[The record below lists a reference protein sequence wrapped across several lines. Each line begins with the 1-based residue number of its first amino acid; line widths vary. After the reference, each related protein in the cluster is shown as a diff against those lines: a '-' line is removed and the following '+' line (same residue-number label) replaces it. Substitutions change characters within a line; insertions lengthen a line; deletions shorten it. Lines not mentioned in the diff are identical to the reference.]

1 MVNIRS
7 KALKQHLPS
16 EEELMRTHVTK
27 PSLVAVLV
35 LILTTTALVT
45 ASPTVEA
52 LTPNTAAK
60 VTLTGSTVNANVT
73 IGVKA
78 GDWMEYNVTY
88 VGSGDPPEEY
98 PNWFKFQITSVQGTS
113 ITGKMTYEMLNETTT
128 TDTYTYDLKIG
139 VLQLLV
145 VPAGL
150 TYADVFYHE
159 DYGNI
164 TIAGTEEGTYAGGT
178 RTAFYATFNE
188 ITVYWDKPT
197 GIFLQS
203 KQDILN
209 DNNETIEQTVTISA
223 TNRWIAP
230 NASDNSEIDQIVFY
244 AKVIAVV
251 AVVVII
257 AVLLLRMMKKRG
269 K

>member
-7 KALKQHLPS
+7 KPLKQHLHS
-16 EEELMRTHVTK
+16 EEELMRTHTTK
-27 PSLVAVLV
+27 PSLIAILV
-35 LILTTTALVT
+35 LILATTALIA
-45 ASPTVEA
+45 ASPTVVA
-52 LTPNTAAK
+52 LTPDTAAK
-60 VTLTGSTVNANVT
+60 VALTGSTVNANVT
-73 IGVKA
+73 VGVKA
-78 GDWMEYNVTY
+78 GDLMEYNVTY

-98 PNWFKFQITSVQGTS
+98 ANWFKFQITDVQGTS
-113 ITGKMTYEMLNETTT
+113 ITGKMTYEMLNGTTT
-128 TDTYTYDLKIG
+128 TSSHTYDLKTG

-164 TIAGTEEGTYAGGT
+164 TIAGTKEDTYAGAT
-178 RTAFYATFNE
+178 RTAFYATFTE
-188 ITVYWDKPT
+188 KKVYWDKPT

-203 KQDILN
+203 EQEILN

-223 TNRWIAP
+223 TNRWIDP
-230 NASDNSEIDQIVFY
+230 NASDNSEVDQIVFY

-251 AVVVII
+251 AVVAII
-257 AVLLLRMMKKRG
+257 AVLLLRMMKKR
-269 K
+269 KE

>member
-1 MVNIRS
+1 MVNMRS
-7 KALKQHLPS
+7 KPLKQHLPL
-16 EEELMRTHVTK
+16 EEELMRTHVSK

-35 LILTTTALVT
+35 LILTTTAIIA

-52 LTPNTAAK
+52 LTLDTAAK
-60 VTLTGSTVNANVT
+60 VALTGSTVNANVT
-73 IGVKA
+73 VGVKA
-78 GDWMEYNVTY
+78 GDWMEYNVSY

-98 PNWFKFQITSVQGTS
+98 PNWFKFQITDVQETS
-113 ITGKMTYEMLNETTT
+113 ISANMTYEMLNGTTT
-128 TDTYTYDLKIG
+128 KSSHTYDLKTG

-188 ITVYWDKPT
+188 IKVYWDKPT

-203 KQDILN
+203 KQEILN

-230 NASDNSEIDQIVFY
+230 NASNNSEIDQILFY
-244 AKVIAVV
+244 AKIIALVAVV
-251 AVVVII
+251 AII

>member
-7 KALKQHLPS
+7 KPLKKHLPL
-16 EEELMRTHVTK
+16 EEELMRTHITK

-35 LILTTTALVT
+35 LILTTTAIIA
-45 ASPTVEA
+45 ASPTVAA
-52 LTPNTAAK
+52 LTPDTAAK
-60 VTLTGSTVNANVT
+60 VALKGSTVNANVT
-73 IGVKA
+73 VGVKA
-78 GDWMEYNVTY
+78 GDWMEYNVSY

-98 PNWFKFQITSVQGTS
+98 PNWFKFQITDVQGTS
-113 ITGKMTYEMLNETTT
+113 ISANMTYEMLNGTTT
-128 TDTYTYDLKIG
+128 PSSHTYDLKTG

-188 ITVYWDKPT
+188 IKVYWDKST

-203 KQDILN
+203 EQVLNNTDI
-209 DNNETIEQTVTISA
+209 TQTVTISA
-223 TNRWIAP
+223 TNRWIDP
-230 NASDNSEIDQIVFY
+230 NSSDNSEVDQIVFY

-251 AVVVII
+251 AVVAII
-257 AVLLLRMMKKRG
+257 AVLLLRMMKKRE

>member
-7 KALKQHLPS
+7 KPLKQQLPL
-16 EEELMRTHVTK
+16 EEELMRIHVTK

-35 LILTTTALVT
+35 LILTTTSLMA

-52 LTPNTAAK
+52 LTSDTAAK
-60 VTLTGSTVNANVT
+60 VALTGSTVNANVT
-73 IGVKA
+73 VGVKA

-88 VGSGDPPEEY
+88 VGNGNPPEEY
-98 PNWFKFQITSVQGTS
+98 ANWFKFQITDIQGTS
-113 ITGKMTYEMLNETTT
+113 ITGKMIYEMLNGTTT
-128 TDTYTYDLKIG
+128 TNTYTYDLKTG
-139 VLQLLV
+139 VMQLLV

-159 DYGNI
+159 NYGNI
-164 TIAGTEEGTYAGGT
+164 TIAGTEEGIYAGGT

-188 ITVYWDKPT
+188 IKVYWDKPT

-203 KQDILN
+203 EQEILN
-209 DNNETIEQTVTISA
+209 DNNETIQQTVTISA
-223 TNRWIAP
+223 TNRWADS

-251 AVVVII
+251 AVVAII
-257 AVLLLRMMKKRG
+257 AVLLLRMIKKRG